1 MPIYIQLCSLV
12 VSKEVL
18 KTKYA
23 GGITQ
28 FKEDY
33 SFDRSE
39 LHQEYDLLISIA
51 YMNPDELEI
60 ELLVERGLSFE
71 EFPKPNSEDF
81 TVITRYGGLCW
92 AIDTII
98 TNSVYVWHKNTTSNQ
113 IKLAQKLSNKFMD
126 VVMDEL
132 ENGVDPYPVIASYK
146 ES

>member
-1 MPIYIQLCSLV
+1 MSIYIQLCLLV

-39 LHQEYDLLISIA
+39 LHQEDELLISIA
-51 YMNPDELEI
+51 YMNPFEVGI
-60 ELLVERGLSFE
+60 ELLVERGLSFQ
-71 EFPKPNSEDF
+71 EFPNPTSKDF
-81 TVITRYGGLCW
+81 TIITRYRGLCW
-92 AIDTII
+92 TNDSIT
-98 TNSVYVWHKNTTSNQ
+98 TNSVYVWYKNTPKNQ
-113 IKLAQKLSNKFMD
+113 IKFAQKISTKFMD

-132 ENGVDPYPVIASYK
+132 DNGINPYPLIASDRL
-146 ES
+146 

>member
-39 LHQEYDLLISIA
+39 LHQEDELLISIA
-51 YMNPDELEI
+51 YMNPDEIEI

-71 EFPKPNSEDF
+71 EFPKPNSTDF
-81 TVITRYGGLCW
+81 TIITRYGGLCW
-92 AIDTII
+92 ENDTI
-98 TNSVYVWHKNTTSNQ
+98 TANSVYVWHKNTSKNQ
-113 IKLAQKLSNKFMD
+113 IKLAQKLANK
-126 VVMDEL
+126 
-132 ENGVDPYPVIASYK
+132 
-146 ES
+146 